1 MHSSDSITGH
11 AMLFSAIYLLAH
23 GIVKVVLVGAVL
35 KNKLWAYPWMI
46 VVLLVFIG
54 YQLYQIALQASVGMI
69 ALTIFDAFI
78 VALTW
83 REYRMKKG

>member
-1 MHSSDSITGH
+1 
-11 AMLFSAIYLLAH
+11 MLFSAIYLLAH